1 MTSFLKEYGPII
13 LSAIALFVAIYI
25 PCHIARKQNQIA
37 IFEKLY
43 TSYSQ
48 LLLIQSFAEAIQQYY
63 CNDDPNNISKMRAYF
78 YVNFETSFGYHPDP
92 DDFENSIGQ
101 AIAALRKN
109 ELQVYMLPML
119 ISKSTKQTN
128 KCDEMI
134 PPIYEPLFQI
144 TIDMLSSKP
153 IDIDDFKKNANLFV
167 DKVNA
172 FISSYGELIE
182 RMLLCGKNRV

>member
-1 MTSFLKEYGPII
+1 MSNEIERDERII
-13 LSAIALFVAIYI
+13 NAITT
-25 PCHIARKQNQIA
+25 K
-37 IFEKLY
+37 
-43 TSYSQ
+43 
-48 LLLIQSFAEAIQQYY
+48 
-63 CNDDPNNISKMRAYF
+63 
-78 YVNFETSFGYHPDP
+78 HPDP

-119 ISKSTKQTN
+119 ISKNTKQKN

-182 RMLLCGKNRV
+182 SMLLCGKNRV